1 LTINESFTYEL
12 IEILHD
18 NKPINIILAEDLVDS
33 TLERI
38 GVDKFTSL
46 GTCKGTD
53 LLGFNATH
61 PYLDRNSLIISGDHV
76 TTDAGTGIVH
86 TAPGHG
92 LEDYAVCKENGID
105 VLNPVKGNGTYNE
118 DVEHFAGQFVF
129 KANENIT
136 NLLEERGVL
145 LSKSSY
151 EHSYPHCWR
160 HKTPVMFRA
169 TPQWFISME
178 EKDLFTTGSRFL

>member
-1 LTINESFTYEL
+1 MALTINESFTYAL
-12 IEILHD
+12 IEIIHETR
-18 NKPINIILAEDLVDS
+18 KINIIIAEDLIGS

-38 GVDKFTSL
+38 EVEKFISL
-46 GTCKGTD
+46 GTCKGSD
-53 LLGFNATH
+53 LLGFEATH

-92 LEDYAVCKENGID
+92 LEDYAVSIQNGID

-129 KANENIT
+129 KAN
-136 NLLEERGVL
+136 
-145 LSKSSY
+145 
-151 EHSYPHCWR
+151 
-160 HKTPVMFRA
+160 
-169 TPQWFISME
+169 SM
-178 EKDLFTTGSRFL
+178 RFQTVSM